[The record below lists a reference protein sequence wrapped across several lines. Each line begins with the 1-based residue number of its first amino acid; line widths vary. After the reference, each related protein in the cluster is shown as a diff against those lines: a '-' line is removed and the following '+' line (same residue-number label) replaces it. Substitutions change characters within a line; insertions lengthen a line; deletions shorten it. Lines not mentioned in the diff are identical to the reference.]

1 MSDSNKLRTMKLYI
15 KEIIL
20 SCLIGVA
27 SSSCVSDLLNQP
39 PTADLSSDLFWKTT
53 EDATYALHGVYNA
66 TRNFFHKEYKWD
78 TATDIMW
85 GDIRNPYNGIW
96 QPASMVGSNNDQY
109 WKNAYQVVNR
119 ANYVLENVDKMLE
132 IYTNATDQVG
142 LKRIKGELYFLRA
155 LAYFRLID
163 LWGDVPYYTHT
174 LNGNDEAFSM
184 GRTPRETIKDN
195 ILKDLD
201 YAKEN
206 IPITIVDSER
216 GRATRVAVYA
226 FSGKIKLFWASWM
239 KNENKMDEALTYY
252 RAAAEDFKEVMKPEY
267 GRTLFK
273 NGDPG
278 EPNNPSY
285 GELFNGKNEYCN
297 EIIFATSNMGPNSP
311 GLGDYYTYDF
321 ATRSTGAGGTN
332 VTPTIRLVDKYQL
345 LSTGD
350 YAPPMV
356 KTNVADKESVENG
369 ACNPKSYEGRD
380 YRLYATVMWDG
391 QKMVRVS
398 NDGMTIGPDT
408 LIFRYKFD
416 DNVTYISSGRRTG
429 YIFRKF
435 VRTYAWGPREQGPQ
449 DTYLMRLPDVWL
461 MYCEAINE
469 INNGPTDECFDLIN
483 QIRHRAAL
491 PSLERSKFE
500 SKEAFFNAIDQ
511 ERCVELVA
519 EGQRFFDIRR
529 WNMVEKLWPQPNGYR
544 LESTW
549 GEFFRD
555 EFKNA
560 QERDFQRFYRFK
572 IPQLEIDK
580 NPNMTQNDCWL

>member
-1 MSDSNKLRTMKLYI
+1 MKLHV
-15 KEIIL
+15 KNLML
-20 SCLIGVA
+20 SCLIGMTA
-27 SSSCVSDLLNQP
+27 TSCVGDLLNQP
-39 PTADLSSDLFWKTT
+39 PTTEVSSDLYWKSMD
-53 EDATYALHGVYNA
+53 DATYALHGVYNA
-66 TRNFFHKEYKWD
+66 TRTLFHKEYKWD

-85 GDIRNPYNGIW
+85 GDIRVPYNGTW
-96 QPASMVGSNNDQY
+96 QPSANVGSSNDTY

-119 ANYVLENVDKMLE
+119 ANYVLENIDKMLE
-132 IYTNATDQVG
+132 IYSQEKDQ
-142 LKRIKGELYFLRA
+142 LELRRIKGELYFLRA

-174 LNGNDEAFSM
+174 LNGNDEAFSLS
-184 GRTPRETIKDN
+184 RTSRATIKDN
-195 ILKDLD
+195 ILKDLE
-201 YAKEN
+201 YAEEN
-206 IPITIVDSER
+206 VPVTIPDAER
-216 GRATRVAVYA
+216 GRATRVAIYA
-226 FSGKIKLFWASWM
+226 FSGKIKLYWACWM
-239 KNENKMDEALTYY
+239 KNENKMDEALEYY
-252 RAAAEDFKEVMKPEY
+252 KSASEDFKEVMKPEY
-267 GRTLFK
+267 GRSLFK
-273 NGDPG
+273 DGDPG
-278 EPNNPSY
+278 EPTNPTY

-297 EIIFATSNMGPNSP
+297 EIIFSTSNAGPNYS
-311 GLGDYYTYDF
+311 GMGDCYTYDF

-332 VTPTIRLVDKYQL
+332 VTPTVRLVDKYQL

-350 YAPPMV
+350 YAPPLV
-356 KTNVADKESVENG
+356 KTDSPDKETVVNG

-398 NDGMTIGPDT
+398 NDGLTIGPDT

-435 VRTYAWGPREQGPQ
+435 VRTYAYGARENGPQ

-469 INNGPTDECFDLIN
+469 INNGPTDECFTLID

-491 PSLERSKFE
+491 PPLDRTKF
-500 SKEAFFNAIDQ
+500 STKETFFKAIDQ
-511 ERCVELVA
+511 ERCVELIA

-529 WNMVEKLWPQPNGYR
+529 WNMVEKLWPQPDGYR
-544 LESTW
+544 LTSTW

-560 QERDFQRFYRFK
+560 QDRDFQRYYRFK